1 MTEPMLAVRNLRKRF
16 PIRGGLFGRAK
27 AYVDAVADVSFDVF
41 PSQTLGLVG
50 ESGCG
55 KSTTARAAL
64 RLIEPDSGS
73 IMFDGRELM
82 GMSHQDMRQV
92 RKTAQIVFQ
101 DPYAS
106 LNPRWQINETVGEG
120 MVVHGFPKDEIADR
134 VAELLTLVGLRSEH
148 GNRYPHEFSGGQRQ
162 RIGIARAL
170 ALKPRLIILDEPVSA
185 LDVSVQAGVINLL
198 EDLQAELGVAYMF
211 VAHDLSVV
219 RHISDRVA
227 VMYLGKIVEI
237 GERDDIY
244 QSPLHP
250 YTSAL
255 LSSVPIADPNRERA
269 RQRVVLT
276 GDVPSPVNPPSGCRF
291 RTRCPRAAEVCAT
304 DEPMLTEL
312 QPGHQVACHFP
323 NEVAVSLSASPAA
336 GTV

>member
-162 RIGIARAL
+162 RIAIARAM
-170 ALKPRLIILDEPVSA
+170 LKNPPLLLLDEATSA
-185 LDVSVQAGVINLL
+185 LDAESERMVQAALESAMKDRTTLVI
-198 EDLQAELGVAYMF
+198 
-211 VAHDLSVV
+211 AHRLATVQRADRIVV
-219 RHISDRVA
+219 MEAGR
-227 VMYLGKIVEI
+227 IVES
-237 GERDDIY
+237 GTHAQLSDAGGLYAR
-244 QSPLHP
+244 LA
-250 YTSAL
+250 AL
-255 LSSVPIADPNRERA
+255 QFD
-269 RQRVVLT
+269 Q
-276 GDVPSPVNPPSGCRF
+276 DQ
-291 RTRCPRAAEVCAT
+291 
-304 DEPMLTEL
+304 D
-312 QPGHQVACHFP
+312 
-323 NEVAVSLSASPAA
+323 
-336 GTV
+336 

>member
-1 MTEPMLAVRNLRKRF
+1 
-16 PIRGGLFGRAK
+16 
-27 AYVDAVADVSFDVF
+27 
-41 PSQTLGLVG
+41 
-50 ESGCG
+50 
-55 KSTTARAAL
+55 
-64 RLIEPDSGS
+64 
-73 IMFDGRELM
+73 
-82 GMSHQDMRQV
+82 
-92 RKTAQIVFQ
+92 
-101 DPYAS
+101 
-106 LNPRWQINETVGEG
+106 
-120 MVVHGFPKDEIADR
+120 
-134 VAELLTLVGLRSEH
+134 
-148 GNRYPHEFSGGQRQ
+148 
-162 RIGIARAL
+162 
-170 ALKPRLIILDEPVSA
+170 
-185 LDVSVQAGVINLL
+185 
-198 EDLQAELGVAYMF
+198 
-211 VAHDLSVV
+211 
-219 RHISDRVA
+219 
-227 VMYLGKIVEI
+227 MYLGKIVEI

>member
-101 DPYAS
+101 VPYAS
-106 LNPRWQINETVGEG
+106 LNPRWQINGTVGEG

-134 VAELLTLVGLRSEH
+134 VSRVAELADTLTSERASRRIGQRAQVLIEQAEAGTSAGRCGFQGPDDGETSLAQELPVGTLV
-148 GNRYPHEFSGGQRQ
+148 
-162 RIGIARAL
+162 
-170 ALKPRLIILDEPVSA
+170 
-185 LDVSVQAGVINLL
+185 DVVITGSNGV
-198 EDLQAELGVAYMF
+198 DLTAEAI
-211 VAHDLSVV
+211 D
-219 RHISDRVA
+219 
-227 VMYLGKIVEI
+227 
-237 GERDDIY
+237 
-244 QSPLHP
+244 
-250 YTSAL
+250 
-255 LSSVPIADPNRERA
+255 
-269 RQRVVLT
+269 
-276 GDVPSPVNPPSGCRF
+276 
-291 RTRCPRAAEVCAT
+291 
-304 DEPMLTEL
+304 
-312 QPGHQVACHFP
+312 
-323 NEVAVSLSASPAA
+323 
-336 GTV
+336 